1 MSAAVANAADRDLVL
16 KARDGDRA
24 AVGALIERYQRR
36 AVSLAY
42 RLLSNLEDA
51 QEVAQK
57 AFVKAYVHLHDLQD
71 VERFGPWLLRIV
83 ANLSLN
89 ERRSRGARRTIS
101 IDLHADDPDDSS
113 RGALQEAVATPEAHE
128 AALVSSE
135 LLERVR
141 AALERVPEQWRLP
154 FVMHVQEE
162 MPQKEV
168 AEILGISVENVK
180 FRIFKARAM
189 LREMFADQL

>member
-1 MSAAVANAADRDLVL
+1 MSAAVANATDRDLVL
-16 KARDGDRA
+16 KARGGDRG

-42 RLLSNLEDA
+42 RLLSNLDDA

-57 AFVKAYVHLHDLQD
+57 AFVKAYLHLADLQD

-89 ERRSRGARRTIS
+89 ERRSRGGRRTVS
-101 IDLHADDPDDSS
+101 LD
-113 RGALQEAVATPEAHE
+113 ATVDTESGSTGPLAEVSANQQSHE

-135 LLERVR
+135 MLERVR
-141 AALERVPEQWRLP
+141 AALEQVPEQWRLP
-154 FVMHVQEE
+154 FIMHVQEE
-162 MPQKEV
+162 MPQKDV
-168 AEILGISVENVK
+168 ADILGISVENVK